1 MSRGNHYAVQADP
14 ARNPHFNRR
23 WTEPPVCEGFKTV
36 GKAAADIVNA
46 AAVNAVAHWLRQA
59 DHIMRMASL
68 RWADFIPGRAA

>member
-1 MSRGNHYAVQADP
+1 MSRGNRYATQADP
-14 ARNPHFNRR
+14 GRNPQFNRR
-23 WTEPPVCEGFKTV
+23 WTEPPVREGFKTV
-36 GKAAADIVNA
+36 GNA